1 MLPEAQLVHVSPGRV
16 RIKIPSKR
24 GDGGFFSSLRDQLAK
39 FPMVRNVEV
48 NPLTGSVL
56 VRHNFNGADV
66 DYKAIS
72 DYTEL
77 TGLFKLAT
85 PSTDPVPVRNQIAA
99 LFERANKKI
108 QRATAGELDLSTS
121 ASLGLL
127 GVGLFQLGKGNVVAP
142 AWHVAFWY
150 ALNTFLQGRTG
161 QQQASTSPALQQE
174 VQAHD

>member
-1 MLPEAQLVHVSPGRV
+1 
-16 RIKIPSKR
+16 
-24 GDGGFFSSLRDQLAK
+24 
-39 FPMVRNVEV
+39 
-48 NPLTGSVL
+48 
-56 VRHNFNGADV
+56 
-66 DYKAIS
+66 
-72 DYTEL
+72 
-77 TGLFKLAT
+77 
-85 PSTDPVPVRNQIAA
+85 
-99 LFERANKKI
+99 
-108 QRATAGELDLSTS
+108 LDLSTS